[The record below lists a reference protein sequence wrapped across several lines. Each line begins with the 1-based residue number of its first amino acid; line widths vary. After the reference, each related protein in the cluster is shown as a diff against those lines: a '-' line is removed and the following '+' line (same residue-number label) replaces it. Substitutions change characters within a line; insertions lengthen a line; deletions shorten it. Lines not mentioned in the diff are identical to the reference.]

1 MTSATLFLK
10 NKYLLVLA
18 VLVIFVAGLS
28 ALVSMPRLEDPRIVN
43 RNPLIVTLVPGASAE
58 RVEALVTEKLEERLQ
73 EVPEIQEMRSTS
85 RAGVSIIAV
94 ELADRV
100 YESQKVFSLIRD
112 KLAEAEPELPREA
125 ATPFLDD
132 QRGPVAYSLIVGV
145 IWEHTSE
152 PELGILNRLAEELA
166 DQLRT
171 TPGTQVVRLF
181 GAPREEITVTVDPR
195 ELAALGMTPSDL
207 AASIRA
213 ADSKVPAG
221 MLRSGRDD
229 LILEVAGEL
238 DSLARIGSIPLCQG
252 TDGTLL
258 RLSDIALAERDW
270 QSPPREIGLAD
281 GRRAVYV
288 GAKVQAHRRVDEWAE
303 EALDIVDAFG
313 AGVGEGVAV
322 EVVFDQT
329 RYTNERLGELGMN
342 LLAGALVVVVV
353 IFFVM
358 GWRSSVVVASALP
371 LTAAIVLFGT
381 AFSGG
386 ALHQISIFGMV
397 VALGLLIDNA
407 IVVVDEVRKH
417 LERGDTPA
425 EAVSASVHHLFVP
438 LAASTAT
445 TVLAFAPIVLMPG
458 SVGDFVGSIGGSVI
472 LALIA
477 SFALAMT
484 IIPALAGWFAEARP
498 AAKKRAWWRSGVS
511 NERFA
516 RVTRRGLVRGLR
528 VPIVMLALASLLPVA
543 GFVASRSLGS
553 QFFFG
558 RSQRHAGLAT

>member
-1 MTSATLFLK
+1 MNSATLFLK
-10 NKYLLVLA
+10 NKYLLVLSM
-18 VLVIFVAGLS
+18 LVILVAGLS

-58 RVEALVTEKLEERLQ
+58 RVEALVTEKLEEQLQ

-112 KLAEAEPELPREA
+112 KIAEAEPELPREA

-145 IWEHTSE
+145 TWEHTSE
-152 PELGILNRLAEELA
+152 PKLGILNRLAEELA

-171 TPGTQVVRLF
+171 IAGTQVVRLF
-181 GAPREEITVTVDPR
+181 GAPREEITVTVDPK

-221 MLRSGRDD
+221 MLRSRRDD

-238 DSLARIGSIPLCQG
+238 DSLARIGSIPLREG

-258 RLSDIALAERDW
+258 RLSDIARAEREW

-303 EALDIVDAFG
+303 EALEIVDAF
-313 AGVGEGVAV
+313 AAYVSDGVAV

-329 RYTNERLGELGMN
+329 RYTSERLAELGMN
-342 LLAGALVVVVV
+342 LLAGGLVVGRGHLLRHGMELLRRRR
-353 IFFVM
+353 FRPSPD
-358 GWRSSVVVASALP
+358 GGDRALRNRPRRWRAPSDLD
-371 LTAAIVLFGT
+371 LRNG
-381 AFSGG
+381 
-386 ALHQISIFGMV
+386 
-397 VALGLLIDNA
+397 
-407 IVVVDEVRKH
+407 
-417 LERGDTPA
+417 RG
-425 EAVSASVHHLFVP
+425 
-438 LAASTAT
+438 
-445 TVLAFAPIVLMPG
+445 
-458 SVGDFVGSIGGSVI
+458 
-472 LALIA
+472 
-477 SFALAMT
+477 
-484 IIPALAGWFAEARP
+484 ARP
-498 AAKKRAWWRSGVS
+498 AHR
-511 NERFA
+511 
-516 RVTRRGLVRGLR
+516 
-528 VPIVMLALASLLPVA
+528 
-543 GFVASRSLGS
+543 
-553 QFFFG
+553 
-558 RSQRHAGLAT
+558 

>member
-313 AGVGEGVAV
+313 AGVGRG
-322 EVVFDQT
+322 
-329 RYTNERLGELGMN
+329 
-342 LLAGALVVVVV
+342 
-353 IFFVM
+353 
-358 GWRSSVVVASALP
+358 
-371 LTAAIVLFGT
+371 
-381 AFSGG
+381 SGG
-386 ALHQISIFGMV
+386 RGRIRSDTLHQRASRRARYESSRGSSGGGRGHLLRYGM
-397 VALGLLIDNA
+397 ALLRRRRFRASPD
-407 IVVVDEVRKH
+407 
-417 LERGDTPA
+417 RGDR
-425 EAVSASVHHLFVP
+425 AVRNCLQRRR
-438 LAASTAT
+438 
-445 TVLAFAPIVLMPG
+445 APSDLDLRNG
-458 SVGDFVGSIGGSVI
+458 RG
-472 LALIA
+472 
-477 SFALAMT
+477 
-484 IIPALAGWFAEARP
+484 ARP
-498 AAKKRAWWRSGVS
+498 SHR
-511 NERFA
+511 
-516 RVTRRGLVRGLR
+516 
-528 VPIVMLALASLLPVA
+528 
-543 GFVASRSLGS
+543 
-553 QFFFG
+553 
-558 RSQRHAGLAT
+558 